1 MTFTTQPLT
10 AATWPDLEAIF
21 NARGCSVAR
30 GCWCMAYRNTG
41 GTGWGTE
48 EYSRIKEKNRKGL
61 KSLADKGAQVGLVG
75 YEDGVPCGWISFGPR
90 EDFARLANSTI
101 MKPVDDKPVW
111 SVICFVVPSEFRK
124 QGVARRLLDAAV
136 GFCRKKK
143 IKLIEGYPV
152 DKAGRSGD
160 TSMWFGAKSMFDA
173 AGFEEIARRK
183 PTRPVV
189 RLKVV

>member
-1 MTFTTQPLT
+1 MTFTTKPLS
-10 AATWPDLEAIF
+10 AATWPDLEAVF

-30 GCWCMAYRNTG
+30 GCWCMFYRKTGSVEWGNTD
-41 GTGWGTE
+41 
-48 EYSRIKEKNRKGL
+48 YAKLKEKNRKAL
-61 KSLADKGAQVGLVG
+61 KSLADKGEQVGLIG

-124 QGVARRLLDAAV
+124 QGVAKRLLDAAV
-136 GFCRKKK
+136 AFCRKKK
-143 IKLIEGYPV
+143 VKLLEAYPV
-152 DKAGRSGD
+152 DKAGRSADG
-160 TSMWFGAKSMFDA
+160 SMWFGAKSMFDA

-183 PTRPVV
+183 ATRPVV

>member
-1 MTFTTQPLT
+1 MTFTTKPLT

-21 NARGCSVAR
+21 SARGCSVAR
-30 GCWCMAYRNTG
+30 SCWCMFYRKTG
-41 GTGWGTE
+41 SVEWGTGD
-48 EYSRIKEKNRKGL
+48 YAKVKEKNRKSL
-61 KSLADKGAQVGLVG
+61 KSLADKGGQVGLVG

-124 QGVARRLLDAAV
+124 QGVAKKLLAAAIA
-136 GFCRKKK
+136 FCRKKK
-143 IKLIEGYPV
+143 VKLLEGYPV
-152 DKAGRSGD
+152 DKAARQSD
-160 TSMWFGAKSMFDA
+160 TSMWFGAKSMFDE

-183 PTRPVV
+183 STRPVV

>member
-1 MTFTTQPLT
+1 MTFTTKPLT

-30 GCWCMAYRNTG
+30 GCWCMFYRKTG
-41 GTGWGTE
+41 SAEWGTT
-48 EYSRIKEKNRKGL
+48 EYARIKEKNRKAL
-61 KSLADKGAQVGLVG
+61 KSLADNGEQVGLVG

-90 EDFARLANSTI
+90 EDFKRLANSTI
-101 MKPVDDKPVW
+101 MKPVDDERVW
-111 SVICFVVPSEFRK
+111 SVICFVVPSEFRR

-136 GFCRKKK
+136 AYSRKKK
-143 IKLIEGYPV
+143 VRLLEAYPV

-183 PTRPVV
+183 ATRPVV
-189 RLKVV
+189 RLKVI